1 MQQLFLKHFL
11 ALSFLCCTLVSFG
24 QKTSTAPPLRL
35 SCPLNE
41 AKEVFEKQPYSLGK
55 ELKIILSSTSDTT
68 VKAGVNGTVT
78 NLQQDEDRKWI
89 IVFNYKNYYFWYGGI
104 SKPLVREDQ
113 KIKAGDPLGIIAPG
127 GKLELHF
134 FDFETPLDPKKYLD
148 CKW

>member
-127 GKLELHF
+127 GKLELHI

>member
-1 MQQLFLKHFL
+1 MKHILSLAFL
-11 ALSFLCCTLVSFG
+11 SCTLFSFG
-24 QKTSTAPPLRL
+24 QKTSIAPLLRV

-55 ELKIILSSTSDTT
+55 ELKIILSSTSDST

-78 NLQQDEDRKWI
+78 NLQQDEDRNWI
-89 IVFNYKNYYFWYGGI
+89 IVFNYKNYYFWYSGI

-113 KIKAGDPLGIIAPG
+113 KIKAGDPLGILTPG

-134 FDFETPLDPKKYLD
+134 FDFETPLDPKKYLE